1 MFNIMDLEKAI
12 WYNNFDGGI
21 VVDFDNN
28 VIYNYYNDGDNVGT
42 ISFNRYIGFNS
53 GLDNF
58 TIDLKEEVIEKY
70 IYDKFEDVENV
81 DITQDDLEL
90 IKHQIGGA
98 IANLENELRY
108 QTERLLQTEEITIK
122 IVGGYKIQKPPS
134 DKLKFEL
141 NKKIDLINKYL
152 KYLKTVNLKQLIK

>member
-1 MFNIMDLEKAI
+1 MFNIMNLEEAI

-28 VIYNYYNDGDNVGT
+28 VIYNYYGDYDNVGT
-42 ISFNRYIGFNS
+42 ISFNRYIGFKN

-70 IYDKFEDVENV
+70 IYDRFEDVENI

-98 IANLENELRY
+98 IFKLENELRY
-108 QTERLLQTEEITIK
+108 
-122 IVGGYKIQKPPS
+122 
-134 DKLKFEL
+134 
-141 NKKIDLINKYL
+141 
-152 KYLKTVNLKQLIK
+152 